1 MLKKIHKDIVKQV
14 KNVGIAKSHI
24 KDILSKEDLNKFNGI
39 IDYYN
44 DFLSNPK
51 IIERCNGIS
60 NGNPIRDK
68 HKWYE
73 ITQKEHL
80 GRGLNLRDGN
90 IINFYL
96 SETFIEMAK
105 LFHGNQPKLR
115 NTLTWV
121 HPQNPLQ
128 KEFSSQEWH
137 RDPEGYKIFKI
148 FVNFNDINQ
157 DNGPTQYVKETQ
169 YGGKHQ
175 FITFNIDG
183 AGHKSKP
190 PGWPLSY
197 AIPQENV
204 VDISGPVGTIS
215 FINTHGLHKGG
226 LVKQGIR
233 CLGQGNYLGED
244 SHAISGEKYLKDF
257 NCNPD
262 LNFIDFES
270 KEFSSLSESQKQV
283 LL

>member
-1 MLKKIHKDIVKQV
+1 MLKEVHKTLLEQV
-14 KNVGIAKSHI
+14 ENQGIAKCHI
-24 KDILSKEDLNKFNGI
+24 TDILPQEDLNKFNDI
-39 IDYYN
+39 INYYN
-44 DFLSNPK
+44 DFLTNSNV
-51 IIERCNGIS
+51 IERCNGIF

-73 ITQKEHL
+73 LTQYEYL
-80 GRGLNLRDGN
+80 GRGLNLKDGN
-90 IINFYL
+90 FINFFL

-115 NTLTWV
+115 NTLSWV

-183 AGHKSKP
+183 AGHKLKP
-190 PGWPLSY
+190 AGWPLSY
-197 AIPQENV
+197 PIPPENI
-204 VDISGPVGTIS
+204 VDISGPVGTVS

-244 SHAISGEKYLKDF
+244 SHAISVEKNLKDF
-257 NCNPD
+257 ICHPH
-262 LNFIDFES
+262 LNYIDFNS
-270 KEFSSLSESQKQV
+270 KEFLSLSENQKQV
-283 LL
+283 LK

>member
-1 MLKKIHKDIVKQV
+1 MLKEVHKTLLEQV
-14 KNVGIAKSHI
+14 ENQGIAKCHI
-24 KDILSKEDLNKFNGI
+24 PDILPQEDLNKFNDI
-39 IDYYN
+39 INYYN
-44 DFLSNPK
+44 DFLTNSNV
-51 IIERCNGIS
+51 IERCNGIF

-73 ITQKEHL
+73 LTQYEYL
-80 GRGLNLRDGN
+80 GRGLNLKDGN
-90 IINFYL
+90 FINFFL

-115 NTLTWV
+115 NTLSWV

-183 AGHKSKP
+183 AGHKLKP
-190 PGWPLSY
+190 AGWPLSY
-197 AIPQENV
+197 PIPPENI
-204 VDISGPVGTIS
+204 VDISGPVGTVS

-244 SHAISGEKYLKDF
+244 SHAISVEKNLKDF
-257 NCNPD
+257 NCHPH
-262 LNFIDFES
+262 LNYIDFNS
-270 KEFSSLSESQKQV
+270 KEFLSLSENQKQV
-283 LL
+283 LK